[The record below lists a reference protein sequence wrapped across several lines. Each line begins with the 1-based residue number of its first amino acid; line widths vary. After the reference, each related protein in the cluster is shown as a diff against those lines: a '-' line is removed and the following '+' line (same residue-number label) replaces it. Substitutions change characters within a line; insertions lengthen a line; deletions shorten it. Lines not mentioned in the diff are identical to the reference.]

1 MSLSNSSKSVFE
13 STVKNFIRKM
23 FPEQL
28 ELRCS
33 DKKKLLEDLLTPIRI
48 EVREQQRRVHS
59 LYKAAKDAEGDML
72 AFNEKT
78 RIEETVEFSI
88 ISSGDAEL
96 LELLDSILMSEQPDR
111 VSIVNHSLFAPA
123 SSALNES
130 EPSLLSASL

>member
-1 MSLSNSSKSVFE
+1 
-13 STVKNFIRKM
+13 M

-59 LYKAAKDAEGDML
+59 LYKAAKDAEGDLL